1 MNRYTTLK
9 QLGDGTYGSVL
20 MGKSNES
27 GELVAIKRMKR
38 KFYSWD
44 ECMNL
49 REVKSL
55 KKLNHANVIK
65 LKEVIRENDH
75 LYFVFE
81 YMKENLYQLM
91 KDRTKLFPE
100 SVIRNIMYQILQGL
114 AFIHKHGF
122 FHRDMKPENL
132 LCMGP
137 ELIKIAD
144 FGLARE
150 LRSQPPYTDYVST
163 RWYRAPE
170 VLLRSSVYSSPIDIW
185 AVGSIMA
192 ELYTLRP
199 LFPGTSEVDEIFK
212 ICQVLGTPKKNDWPE
227 GYQLAAAMNFR
238 FPQCVSIN
246 LKTLIPN
253 ASNEAIQLMSDMLNW
268 DPKKRPTASQVLKYP
283 YFQVGQILGPPPQY
297 VDQKQSHLR
306 STQSTEPKPSLPR
319 LEPVSKLESISKPES
334 QSSPDAPEKIQPQC
348 VMRNS
353 QYPLQPIQLPQN
365 VTNQQPSKQQQSQS
379 FLPAINKNS
388 TPKQI
393 ATGPSNGAVGLK
405 NCRRRWGQ
413 TILKTMDSLDDFD
426 DAEFGIS
433 HSKKPSI
440 TALSEKKT
448 KESLF
453 SVPEVKSPSSGH
465 SGGENKI
472 LKRNDSG
479 ISTTSAKQYYLKQSR
494 YLPGVNPKIVSSG
507 AVNKEA
513 SRGPWNNPL
522 FSKPVAPM
530 GGLSFSRVA
539 AENLIKPIE
548 KLSCK
553 ERMNEKLEEPK
564 GNPGFASAAYNPAGG
579 YIPSFHKKEVGSAGQ
594 RIQLAPLGPSATEY
608 AEYAWKTKAARVQ
621 LAGPTYNPATKG
633 INILTRPQPVQPVH
647 GRTDWVA
654 KYGGHR

>member
-1 MNRYTTLK
+1 MNRYTTMR

-91 KDRTKLFPE
+91 KGRSKFFPE

-137 ELIKIAD
+137 ELVKIAD

-170 VLLRSSVYSSPIDIW
+170 VLLRSSIYSSPIDIW

-212 ICQVLGTPKKNDWPE
+212 ICQVLGTPKRSDWPE
-227 GYQLAAAMNFR
+227 GYQLAAAMNFC
-238 FPQCVSIN
+238 FPQFVSMS

-253 ASNEAIQLMSDMLNW
+253 ASSEALQLMNDMLNW
-268 DPKKRPTASQVLKYP
+268 DPRKRPTASQALKYP
-283 YFQVGQILGPPPQY
+283 YFQVGQVLGPPPQY
-297 VDQKQSHLR
+297 LDQKQSHPKPI
-306 STQSTEPKPSLPR
+306 QPAEPKPSLPK
-319 LEPVSKLESISKPES
+319 LDPVSKLDSESKPES
-334 QSSPDAPEKIQPQC
+334 QSSPDAPDKFQLQS
-348 VMRNS
+348 VSKNN
-353 QYPLQPIQLPQN
+353 QHPLQAIQLPQN
-365 VTNQQPSKQQQSQS
+365 TINQQPMKQQQPQS

-388 TPKQI
+388 SPKQTAI
-393 ATGPSNGAVGLK
+393 GTSNGAVTLK
-405 NCRRRWGQ
+405 SCRRRWGQ
-413 TILKTMDSLDDFD
+413 TKLKTMDSWDNYD

-433 HSKKPSI
+433 YSKKPSI
-440 TALSEKKT
+440 TVLNEKKT
-448 KESLF
+448 KDSLF
-453 SVPEVKSPSSGH
+453 SVPESKSPSSGQT
-465 SGGENKI
+465 GGENKV

-494 YLPGVNPKIVSSG
+494 YVPGVNPKNVSLG
-507 AVNKEA
+507 AANKEG
-513 SRGPWNNPL
+513 SHGTWNSTL
-522 FSKPVAPM
+522 FSKPLGPI
-530 GGLSFSRVA
+530 GGLSFSRVNA
-539 AENLIKPIE
+539 EENLIKPIE

-553 ERMNEKLEEPK
+553 ERVSDKLEDLK
-564 GNPGFASAAYNPAGG
+564 GNPTFEGAVYNATGG

-594 RIQLAPLGPSATEY
+594 RVQLAPLGPSATEY
-608 AEYAWKTKAARVQ
+608 SWKTKAARAP
-621 LAGPTYNPATKG
+621 LPGPTYNAAAKG
-633 INILTRPQPVQPVH
+633 MNILTRPPPAQPVH

>member
-91 KDRTKLFPE
+91 RDR
-100 SVIRNIMYQILQGL
+100 
-114 AFIHKHGF
+114 
-122 FHRDMKPENL
+122 
-132 LCMGP
+132 
-137 ELIKIAD
+137 
-144 FGLARE
+144 
-150 LRSQPPYTDYVST
+150 
-163 RWYRAPE
+163 YRAPE
-170 VLLRSSVYSSPIDIW
+170 VLLRSSIYSSPIDIW

-212 ICQVLGTPKKNDWPE
+212 ICQVLGTPKKSDWPE

-253 ASNEAIQLMSDMLNW
+253 ASSEALFLMNEMLNW
-268 DPKKRPTASQVLKYP
+268 DPKKRPTASQALKFP
-283 YFQVGQILGPPPQY
+283 YFQVGQILGPPPQCMN
-297 VDQKQSHLR
+297 QKQPYSKL
-306 STQSTEPKPSLPR
+306 TERKPSVPK
-319 LEPVSKLESISKPES
+319 LEHISKLEAVSVPEP
-334 QSSPDAPEKIQPQC
+334 QSSLDVTDKLQC
-348 VMRNS
+348 LSRNN
-353 QYPLQPIQLPQN
+353 QHPLQSIQLPQN
-365 VTNQQPSKQQQSQS
+365 AVSQQPSVQQQPQS
-379 FLPAINKNS
+379 FLPTISKNS
-388 TPKQI
+388 ISKHI
-393 ATGPSNGAVGLK
+393 AIGPSNGTMGMK
-405 NCRRRWGQ
+405 NNRRRWGQ
-413 TILKTMDSLDDFD
+413 TMLKTMDSWDDFD
-426 DAEFGIS
+426 DTEFGIS
-433 HSKKPSI
+433 YFKKPSI
-440 TALSEKKT
+440 VVLNEKKT

-453 SVPEVKSPSSGH
+453 SVPESKSPTSGR
-465 SGGENKI
+465 SEENKV

-494 YLPGVNPKIVSSG
+494 YIPGVNPKNVSSG
-507 AVNKEA
+507 VVTKE
-513 SRGPWNNPL
+513 RIHGTCNNPL
-522 FSKPVAPM
+522 FSKSIAPI
-530 GGLSFSRVA
+530 GGLSFNQVNA
-539 AENLIKPIE
+539 EENLIKPIE

-553 ERMNEKLEEPK
+553 ERVNEKLEDPK
-564 GNPGFASAAYNPAGG
+564 GNAGFIGATYNAPGG

-594 RIQLAPLGPSATEY
+594 RIQLAPLGPSVT
-608 AEYAWKTKAARVQ
+608 EYAWKTKASRAQ
-621 LAGPTYNPATKG
+621 LPGPTYSPATKG
-633 INILTRPQPVQPVH
+633 MNILTHPPPAQPVH

-654 KYGGHR
+654 KYGGHRYLAKTKNLYILTEMNRNWFAVLLIISSEKLSKIQRH